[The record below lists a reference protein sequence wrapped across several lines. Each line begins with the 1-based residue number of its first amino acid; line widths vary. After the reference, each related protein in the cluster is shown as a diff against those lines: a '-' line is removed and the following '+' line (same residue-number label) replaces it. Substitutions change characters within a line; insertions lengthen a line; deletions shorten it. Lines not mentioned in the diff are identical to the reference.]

1 LLIADCREHS
11 GDLEGREMC
20 SKKTDA
26 VDYKA
31 LLATEI
37 GKTGYVLEHE
47 VAQALKVKGWTV
59 ISGKYYVD
67 DSEEVPREMD
77 LIAYRVARF
86 DNDEV
91 EMYTALIISCKKS
104 DENAWALLARDINLK
119 DPNTDYWPL
128 HAWSNDPALTHQL
141 SRPGKAKMYHEG
153 VRQLG
158 VDAAVADPKVEV
170 FAFQEM
176 SKASGAPKNDKAIF
190 AALTSLVK
198 AQAYEISSL
207 AGRKKARAVYQFNL
221 ISVLGS
227 DLYRLMFA
235 KTGTGIACDAIE
247 SEQYI
252 ARYIVSKRES
262 FSRVRFLTSS
272 SFAAALDDYG
282 RLHAANAKWFAAEHS
297 SFYAGILEDPTRTR
311 ALEKKFYDKLRHVV
325 KNKVER
331 RFKDLESFDEEPWL
345 SWSAKRS
352 LLMVGYFESDQVLEF
367 MNESTEIRS
376 VVASALKDVY
386 RYAGPFEFSLDIP
399 F

>member
-1 LLIADCREHS
+1 
-11 GDLEGREMC
+11 MC
-20 SKKTDA
+20 SKKIA
-26 VDYKA
+26 PVAYEA

-47 VAQALKVKGWTV
+47 VAQALKAKGWTV

-91 EMYTALIISCKKS
+91 EVYTVLIISCKKS

-141 SRPGKAKMYHEG
+141 SRPGKAKTYHEG
-153 VRQLG
+153 VRLLG
-158 VDAAVADPKVEV
+158 VGEAVADPKVEV

-190 AALTSLVK
+190 SALTSLVK

-207 AGRKKARAVYQFNL
+207 PGRKKGRAVYQFNL

-235 KTGTGIACDAIE
+235 KAGAGITCEAVN

-262 FSRVRFLTSS
+262 FSRVRFLTSF

-282 RLHAANAKWFAAEHS
+282 RLHTANAKWFASQHS
-297 SFYAGILEDPTRTR
+297 AFYAGIMEHSARVR
-311 ALEKKFYDKLRHVV
+311 VLEKKFYDKLRHVV
-325 KNKVER
+325 KSKVER

-345 SWSAKRS
+345 SWSTER
-352 LLMVGYFESDQVLEF
+352 LTLMVGYFEGDDVLAF
-367 MNESTEIRS
+367 MNESTEIRGA
-376 VVASALKDVY
+376 VASALKEVF
-386 RYAGPFEFSLDIP
+386 RYTGSFEFSLDIP